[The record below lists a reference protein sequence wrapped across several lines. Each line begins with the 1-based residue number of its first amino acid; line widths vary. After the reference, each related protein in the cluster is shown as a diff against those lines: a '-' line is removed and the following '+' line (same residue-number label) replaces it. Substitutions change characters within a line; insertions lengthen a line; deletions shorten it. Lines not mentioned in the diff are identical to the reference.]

1 MMTQR
6 GDPAAGVIAE
16 TPESTNRRSRF
27 QNHGRCRGRGHRL
40 QTSPFIRV
48 DSCPSV
54 VSPSRSSSETPHG
67 ASIAL
72 EPRRVIRGSNSI
84 GGLNPPPVTCDALRP
99 SVRLAAKRPRRR
111 KKGEDVGDAKDLG
124 DLGDAEFSLCQPN
137 GGRYGLRSA
146 TPATNETRLSVSI
159 RVPPWLTPRGAGR
172 QRLQPSFHRRGPRRA
187 CTPSCPP

>member
-16 TPESTNRRSRF
+16 TPESTNRRSRL

-99 SVRLAAKRPRRR
+99 SVRLAAKRPMRRIRGLNGKTGETWETR
-111 KKGEDVGDAKDLG
+111 KTVAAPLRVR
-124 DLGDAEFSLCQPN
+124 
-137 GGRYGLRSA
+137 GGRAIRGYNPRSGSGEPSGMFSVMIRGGRPRLHQA
-146 TPATNETRLSVSI
+146 PLIRVYPCLSVFI
-159 RVPPWLTPRGAGR
+159 RG
-172 QRLQPSFHRRGPRRA
+172 
-187 CTPSCPP
+187 